1 MNFLTYNPIIEGID
15 LQIKSRGKIGNEP
28 CKLDPF
34 SISSSEYQVE
44 NTARS
49 YLQSVQKHGYTNHL
63 KTELIFL
70 NSVEDEHKE
79 WSFYFLVNFKGR
91 NDPDGSIILIARY
104 EDETEQKL
112 IVEYQTLKESSKTHL
127 KLINEINYHEAVS
140 AYCFGQADLSCLCFY
155 DFTQHPDFGQAVE
168 MHILLNY

>member
-1 MNFLTYNPIIEGID
+1 MNFLTYKPIIEGID
-15 LQIKSRGKIGNEP
+15 LQIKSQGMVGNEE

-34 SISSSEYQVE
+34 SVSSSEYQVE

-49 YLQSVQKHGYTNHL
+49 YLQSVQKHGYTSNL

-70 NSVEDEHKE
+70 NSIEDENNE
-79 WSFYFLVNFKGR
+79 RSFYFLVNFKGR

-104 EDETEQKL
+104 EDETEQEL
-112 IVEYQTLKESSKTHL
+112 IVEYQTLKITPKTNL
-127 KLINEINYHEAVS
+127 KLINEINYHDAVS

>member
-1 MNFLTYNPIIEGID
+1 MNFLTYKPIIEGID
-15 LQIKSRGKIGNEP
+15 LQIKSQGMVGNEE

-34 SISSSEYQVE
+34 SVSGSEYQVE

-70 NSVEDEHKE
+70 NSIEDENNE
-79 WSFYFLVNFKGR
+79 RSFYFLVNFKGR

-104 EDETEQKL
+104 EDETEQEL
-112 IVEYQTLKESSKTHL
+112 IVEYQTLKITPKTNL
-127 KLINEINYHEAVS
+127 KLINEINYHDAVS

>member
-1 MNFLTYNPIIEGID
+1 MNFLTYKPIIEGVD
-15 LQIKSRGKIGNEP
+15 LQIKSRGIVGNEA

-49 YLQSVQKHGYTNHL
+49 YLQSVQKHGYTNNL

-70 NSVEDEHKE
+70 NSVEDDNKE
-79 WSFYFLVNFKGR
+79 RSFYFLVNFKGR

-104 EDETEQKL
+104 EDETEQEL
-112 IVEYQTLKESSKTHL
+112 IVEYQPLKESSKTHL
-127 KLINEINYHEAVS
+127 KLINEINYYDAVR

-155 DFTQHPDFGQAVE
+155 DFTQHPDFAQSVA
-168 MHILLNY
+168 MHKLMNY

>member
-1 MNFLTYNPIIEGID
+1 MNFLTYKPIIEGID
-15 LQIKSRGKIGNEP
+15 LQIKSRGIVGNEA

-70 NSVEDEHKE
+70 NSVEDENNE
-79 WSFYFLVNFKGR
+79 MYFYFL
-91 NDPDGSIILIARY
+91 GSVR
-104 EDETEQKL
+104 KP
-112 IVEYQTLKESSKTHL
+112 KK
-127 KLINEINYHEAVS
+127 
-140 AYCFGQADLSCLCFY
+140 Y
-155 DFTQHPDFGQAVE
+155 DF
-168 MHILLNY
+168 L

>member
-1 MNFLTYNPIIEGID
+1 MNFLTYKPIIEGID
-15 LQIKSRGKIGNEP
+15 LQIKSRGMVGNEE

-34 SISSSEYQVE
+34 SVSSSEYQVE

-70 NSVEDEHKE
+70 NSIEDDYNER
-79 WSFYFLVNFKGR
+79 SVYFLVNFKGR
-91 NDPDGSIILIARY
+91 YEPDGSIILIARY
-104 EDETEQKL
+104 EDETEQEL
-112 IVEYQTLKESSKTHL
+112 IVEYQTLKITPKTNL
-127 KLINEINYHEAVS
+127 KLINEINYHDAVS

-168 MHILLNY
+168 MHNLLNY